1 MGKLRRGEE
10 CAWHTSEAEEVLRA
24 LDTGAESGLSD
35 EEAARRLDEWGPN
48 ELEESS
54 GRRPWAILWEQF
66 TSAMIVILIVAA
78 VASAFLG
85 DYEDSIAIAV
95 IIVLNAALGFG
106 QEYRA
111 ERAMVALKQL
121 SAPTVK
127 VRREGHVREV
137 SARELVPGD
146 VVLLEAGNLVPA
158 DGRLLEETGLRVQ
171 ESSLTG
177 ESEPVEKTPA
187 ALGEEDLPL
196 GERAGMVYS
205 STVVSKGRGLYVV
218 TETGM
223 ATELGKIAALIQTA
237 GRDQTPLQRRLNHVG
252 KVLVLAALALVGV
265 VFTLGLLRGE
275 DLEVMFLTAV
285 SLAVAAVPEGLPA
298 VVTIALALGAQSML
312 RRRALIRKLPAVE
325 TLGSVTVICS
335 DKTGTLTENRMTATV
350 VEVAGHT
357 VELGSESRA
366 VSEHQ
371 AEDCGPVTAVS
382 VDPALA
388 LLLGGGALCN
398 DALLEDDEGD
408 GLRAIGD
415 PTEGALVVAA
425 AREGLKKPEL
435 ESALPRV
442 GEIAFDSER
451 KRMTTVHQ
459 VLPDQGSGI
468 PDALGSVLNEGPEST
483 SYVAFTKGAVDSL
496 LEISNK
502 VWTDDGQA
510 ESLDEG
516 WRERI
521 SAANEHLAESGIR
534 VLGVGIRRLESF
546 DEELERDLTFFGMVG
561 MIDPARPEAKDAV
574 ETCKRAGIR
583 PVMIT
588 GDHPLTA
595 RAIAAELG
603 IADDG
608 TEGEAGRIL
617 TGRDFAGIGEGELKN
632 LVEEVSIYARVSPE
646 NKLDIVEAL
655 QDEGHIVAMTGDGV
669 NDAPALRKAEIG
681 VAMGITGTDVSKEAA
696 DMVLTDDNFSTIVA
710 AVEQGRVIYD
720 NIRKFIKYL
729 LTSNSA
735 EILVM
740 LVGPFLGMPLPLLP
754 LQILWINLVTDGPPA
769 LALSAEPAERDTMR
783 RPPHPPDESVFARGL
798 GRHVLWVGM
807 LMALVSL
814 GVGLLYSQTAPE
826 IWQTMVF
833 TTLTL
838 SQMSH
843 IMAIR
848 SGNESL
854 FKVGLLSNKT
864 LLGAVALTFVL
875 QLLAI
880 YAPFFQGFLDTKAL
894 PVADLAIA
902 IALSTIIFWAVE
914 IEKWLARRKYSRQGI
929 DAEGLVR

>member
-1 MGKLRRGEE
+1 MSKLRRGEGG
-10 CAWHTSEAEEVLRA
+10 AWHTLETAEVLRA
-24 LDTGAESGLSD
+24 LGTDAGSGLSD
-35 EEAARRLDEWGPN
+35 EEAARRLEEQGPN
-48 ELEESS
+48 ELEERG
-54 GRRPWAILWEQF
+54 GRGPWTILWEQF

-78 VASAFLG
+78 LVSAFLG

-95 IIVLNAALGFG
+95 IVVLNAALGFS

-127 VRREGHVREV
+127 VHREDHVREV

-158 DGRLLEETGLRVQ
+158 DGRLLEGTDLRVQ
-171 ESSLTG
+171 ESALTG
-177 ESEPVEKTPA
+177 ESEPVEKDPA

-196 GERAGMVYS
+196 GERVGMVYS

-223 ATELGKIAALIQTA
+223 ATELGKIATMIQTA
-237 GRDQTPLQRRLNHVG
+237 GQEQTPLQRRLDQVG
-252 KVLVLAALALVGV
+252 KVLALAALAIVGV

-275 DLEVMFLTAV
+275 NLEVMFLTAV

-298 VVTIALALGAQSML
+298 VVTIALALGAQTML
-312 RRRALIRKLPAVE
+312 KRRALIRKLPAVE

-350 VEVAGHT
+350 LDVAGHT
-357 VELGSESRA
+357 VELDDQSSAAPEPEPDGASKPE
-366 VSEHQ
+366 VS
-371 AEDCGPVTAVS
+371 G
-382 VDPALA
+382 DPAFA
-388 LLLGGGALCN
+388 LLLSGGALCN
-398 DALLEDDEGD
+398 DALLEDDEED

-435 ESALPRV
+435 EAVLPRV
-442 GEIAFDSER
+442 GEVPFDSER
-451 KRMTTVHQ
+451 KRMTTVHE
-459 VLPDQGSGI
+459 VLPDSGSGI
-468 PDALGSVLNEGPEST
+468 PDALGSVLNEEPGST
-483 SYVAFTKGAVDSL
+483 PYVAFTKGAVDSL
-496 LEISNK
+496 LAISDE
-502 VWTDDGQA
+502 VWTDGRTKP
-510 ESLDEG
+510 LDEG

-521 SAANEHLAESGIR
+521 STANEHLAESGIR
-534 VLGVGIRRLESF
+534 VLGVGLRRLPAF
-546 DEELERDLTFFGMVG
+546 DGNEDELERDLTFLGMIG

-595 RAIAAELG
+595 RHIAAELG
-603 IADDG
+603 IADGG
-608 TEGEAGRIL
+608 TEGGHIL
-617 TGRDFAGIGEGELKN
+617 TGRDFAGMGEGELEDF
-632 LVEEVSIYARVSPE
+632 VEEVPVYARVSPE

-655 QDEGHIVAMTGDGV
+655 QENGHIVAMTGDGV
-669 NDAPALRKAEIG
+669 NDAPALRKADIG
-681 VAMGITGTDVSKEAA
+681 VAMGITGTDVSKEAS

-740 LVGPFLGMPLPLLP
+740 LVGPFLGLPLPLLP

-769 LALSAEPAERDTMR
+769 LALSAEPSEKGTMR
-783 RPPHPPDESVFARGL
+783 RPPHPPDESVFGRSL
-798 GRHVLWVGM
+798 GRHVLWVGV

-814 GVGLLYSQTAPE
+814 GVGLWYSQTSPG

-843 IMAIR
+843 VMAIR
-848 SGNESL
+848 AGDESL
-854 FKVGLLSNKT
+854 FKVGLLSNKP

-875 QLLAI
+875 QLFAI

-902 IALSTIIFWAVE
+902 VALSTIIFWAVE
-914 IEKWLARRKYSRQGI
+914 IEKLLARRKGSRQRVHPE
-929 DAEGLVR
+929 DLVR

>member
-1 MGKLRRGEE
+1 
-10 CAWHTSEAEEVLRA
+10 
-24 LDTGAESGLSD
+24 
-35 EEAARRLDEWGPN
+35 
-48 ELEESS
+48 
-54 GRRPWAILWEQF
+54 
-66 TSAMIVILIVAA
+66 
-78 VASAFLG
+78 
-85 DYEDSIAIAV
+85 
-95 IIVLNAALGFG
+95 
-106 QEYRA
+106 
-111 ERAMVALKQL
+111 
-121 SAPTVK
+121 
-127 VRREGHVREV
+127 
-137 SARELVPGD
+137 
-146 VVLLEAGNLVPA
+146 
-158 DGRLLEETGLRVQ
+158 
-171 ESSLTG
+171 
-177 ESEPVEKTPA
+177 
-187 ALGEEDLPL
+187 
-196 GERAGMVYS
+196 
-205 STVVSKGRGLYVV
+205 
-218 TETGM
+218 
-223 ATELGKIAALIQTA
+223 
-237 GRDQTPLQRRLNHVG
+237 
-252 KVLVLAALALVGV
+252 
-265 VFTLGLLRGE
+265 
-275 DLEVMFLTAV
+275 
-285 SLAVAAVPEGLPA
+285 
-298 VVTIALALGAQSML
+298 
-312 RRRALIRKLPAVE
+312 
-325 TLGSVTVICS
+325 
-335 DKTGTLTENRMTATV
+335 
-350 VEVAGHT
+350 
-357 VELGSESRA
+357 
-366 VSEHQ
+366 
-371 AEDCGPVTAVS
+371 
-382 VDPALA
+382 
-388 LLLGGGALCN
+388 
-398 DALLEDDEGD
+398 
-408 GLRAIGD
+408 
-415 PTEGALVVAA
+415 
-425 AREGLKKPEL
+425 
-435 ESALPRV
+435 
-442 GEIAFDSER
+442 
-451 KRMTTVHQ
+451 MTTVHQ
-459 VLPDQGSGI
+459 VLSDQGSGI
-468 PDALGSVLNEGPEST
+468 PDALGSVLNQGPKST

-502 VWTDDGQA
+502 DWTDGGQA

-595 RAIAAELG
+595 RAIAGELG

-617 TGRDFAGIGEGELKN
+617 TERDFAGIGEGGLKN
-632 LVEEVSIYARVSPE
+632 LVQEVPIYARVSPE
-646 NKLDIVEAL
+646 NRLDIVEAL
-655 QDEGHIVAMTGDGV
+655 EDKDHIVAMTGDGV

-740 LVGPFLGMPLPLLP
+740 LVGPFLGMPLPLP

-798 GRHVLWVGM
+798 GRHVLWVGV

-864 LLGAVALTFVL
+864 LLGSVALTFVL

-894 PVADLAIA
+894 PVADHAIA

-914 IEKWLARRKYSRQGI
+914 IEKGLARKKHSRQGF
-929 DAEGLVR
+929 DTEGLVR